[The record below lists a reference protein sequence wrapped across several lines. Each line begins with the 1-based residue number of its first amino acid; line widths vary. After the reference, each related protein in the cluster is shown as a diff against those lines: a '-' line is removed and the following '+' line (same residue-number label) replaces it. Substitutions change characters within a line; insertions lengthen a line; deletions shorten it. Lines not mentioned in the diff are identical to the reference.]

1 MRRIQKLLSAAIV
14 LTILISTIAAP
25 TVAVAKDDVGNAG
38 KELMSGASDAAQGML
53 TTFKGAMN
61 GEEGK
66 LQELLEVYLAP
77 AIVVLLALIIGYMV
91 ASFVGRVVGGVV
103 TKKVDVTLG
112 KFMAKMI
119 RNLVML
125 FVVLGVLSTYNIDVT
140 SFAAILAAAG
150 FAVGMALQGTLSS
163 FAAGV
168 MLLVFR
174 PFKVDDYVVAA
185 GTEGTVEE
193 IDLFSTR
200 LNTMDNRH
208 LIVPNSEIFGSMIEN
223 YSRNEVR
230 RVDVNVGAEYSA
242 DLGATRIALENAI
255 AQVPGQI
262 AGSPPQVYLVDLGDS
277 SVNWQCRV
285 WCRPGDYWGVR
296 ENLTA
301 AVKNSLDHSNI
312 GIPFPQVDVNIVGQ
326 LVAKNRA
333 A

>member
-1 MRRIQKLLSAAIV
+1 MHRINRLFAIAAIAV
-14 LTILISTIAAP
+14 ITISTFSLP
-25 TVAVAKDDVGNAG
+25 TTAVAKEDMANAG
-38 KELMSGASDAAQGML
+38 KDMAGKANEAAQGMIN
-53 TTFKGAMN
+53 TFMGAIK

-66 LQELLEVYLAP
+66 MQELLTVYLAP
-77 AIVVLLALIIGYMV
+77 ALIALLALFIGYMI
-91 ASFVGRVVGGVV
+91 ASFIGRIIGGLV
-103 TKKVDVTLG
+103 TRKVDVTLG
-112 KFMAKMI
+112 KFMSKMI
-119 RNLVML
+119 RNLIMIM
-125 FVVLGVLSTYNIDVT
+125 VVLGTLSTFGVDVT

-174 PFKVDDYVVAA
+174 PFKVDDYIVAA

-200 LNTMDNRH
+200 LNSLDNRH
-208 LIVPNSEIFGSMIEN
+208 LIIPNSEIFGSMIEN

-230 RVDVNVGAEYSA
+230 RVDVNVGTEYSA

-255 AQVPGQI
+255 AHVPGQI
-262 AGSPPQVYLVDLGDS
+262 ASAPPQVYLVELGDS
-277 SVNWQCRV
+277 AVSWQCRV
-285 WCRPGDYWGVR
+285 WCRPADYWGVR

-301 AVKNSLDHSNI
+301 AVKNSLDQSNI

-326 LVAKNRA
+326 LIAKNRA